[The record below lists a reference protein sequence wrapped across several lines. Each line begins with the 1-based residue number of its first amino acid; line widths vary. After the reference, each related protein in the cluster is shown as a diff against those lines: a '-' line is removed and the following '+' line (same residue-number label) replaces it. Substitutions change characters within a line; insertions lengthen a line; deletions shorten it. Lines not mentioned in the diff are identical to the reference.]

1 MCTLPSTL
9 PRPPDSEQHGFTLI
23 AFESA
28 SEQNTHGRSYW
39 LRKMSLKNITSSTP
53 FSRGL

>member
-1 MCTLPSTL
+1 MYIAEHPTSAAGLL
-9 PRPPDSEQHGFTLI
+9 EQHGFTLI

-39 LRKMSLKNITSSTP
+39 LRKMSLKNISIEHSL
-53 FSRGL
+53 SRGL